1 MEKRRN
7 VLVCALAVLLVM
19 TVLFSGCSLEQAKEI
34 AQKAQNEVVETA
46 LETTVDFMVD
56 SALTEYE
63 PAAPVAECLQ
73 ARVNLQVTNSQITAD
88 GMLAT
93 CDVYAP
99 DVTDFIENFD
109 INDYLIDEE
118 TLDEEKLINAITA
131 AINAA
136 PLTKQT
142 VTIGLESK
150 DGQYVPKD
158 IEPFINAYTGG
169 ALDLLL
175 EMQEEYAK

>member
-1 MEKRRN
+1 
-7 VLVCALAVLLVM
+7 
-19 TVLFSGCSLEQAKEI
+19 
-34 AQKAQNEVVETA
+34 
-46 LETTVDFMVD
+46 
-56 SALTEYE
+56 
-63 PAAPVAECLQ
+63 
-73 ARVNLQVTNSQITAD
+73 
-88 GMLAT
+88 
-93 CDVYAP
+93 
-99 DVTDFIENFD
+99 
-109 INDYLIDEE
+109 LIDEE